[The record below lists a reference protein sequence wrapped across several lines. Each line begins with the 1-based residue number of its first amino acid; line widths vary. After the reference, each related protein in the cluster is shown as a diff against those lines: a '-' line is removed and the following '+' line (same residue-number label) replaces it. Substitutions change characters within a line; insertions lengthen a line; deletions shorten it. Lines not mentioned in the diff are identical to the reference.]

1 MNGITTIGPHRDD
14 LKFMINNELD
24 MKNFASQGQQ
34 RMAVIAF
41 KLSELLIYKEILGSY
56 PVLLLDDIFSEID
69 IKKRNNIIKFLKDD
83 IQTIITTTDI
93 NDINEKL
100 IEKAFVYNIDKN
112 YVTKRRLKY
121 ERRSK

>member
-1 MNGITTIGPHRDD
+1 M
-14 LKFMINNELD
+14 
-24 MKNFASQGQQ
+24 
-34 RMAVIAF
+34 
-41 KLSELLIYKEILGSY
+41 IYKEILGSY

-100 IEKAFVYNIDKN
+100 IEKAFIYNIDKN
-112 YVTKRRLKY
+112 CVTKRRLKN
-121 ERRSK
+121 ERR